1 MSKLECILSQLLSY
15 LGFIVVG
22 VLAVCSLIITFVF
35 PDSYIEHPEIAARYS
50 IASLVLL
57 PVFIL
62 ICFLFISRIKN
73 CNLGMF
79 RLYGSICI
87 AVLGLTWI
95 LLNNFHP
102 VADQEAC
109 LNVAKGLSEGD
120 VSLFQKASYIS
131 KYPFQS
137 GLVLYLYIIGKLFGF
152 SNWPIFRL
160 LNVIWLIVSYNYIC
174 LITKRIFKSNNVCIF
189 VLLLMVLFLPFSLF
203 SHFIYGN
210 VPSFMLCAAA
220 IYYQLLYLQKTPRP
234 LYIIL
239 HISFYLVA
247 LIIRLNSLLFLLSS
261 IFVWLFSSKLSF
273 VKPAKYLIVFCLVV
287 TYFIASIA
295 PSSIICRTVDC
306 DLDNGIPKTA
316 WIAMGMQDGPRCAGW
331 YNNYIEEVYC
341 SFDGNQADISSYS
354 LDYVKERI
362 RYFLDNELDLF
373 QFYSL
378 KIGSQ
383 WLDPSFQSF
392 WITYTGYGEKP
403 VDSELSGVTESLNY
417 DSILQNSC
425 RKGLLHKL
433 SLVFMDAFQSYIYIF
448 AAVGLF
454 AYRKK
459 CDLLKLLPLIV
470 FFAGFLFHILW
481 EAKSCYVINNFVM
494 LVPYAAYGFC
504 IAYMQFRK
512 IRFYPESL

>member
-1 MSKLECILSQLLSY
+1 MSKLECIISRLLSY

-22 VLAVCSLIITFVF
+22 VLAICSLITTFVF

-62 ICFLFISRIKN
+62 ICFLIMARIKN
-73 CNLGMF
+73 GNLRML
-79 RLYGSICI
+79 RLFGSICI

-137 GLVLYLYIIGKLFGF
+137 GLVLYLYLFGKLFGF
-152 SNWPIFRL
+152 SNWPIFRFF
-160 LNVIWLIVSYNYIC
+160 NVIWLIVSYNYIY
-174 LITKRIFKSNNVCIF
+174 LITERLFKSNSVCII

-210 VPSFMLCAAA
+210 VPSFMLCTAA

-239 HISFYLVA
+239 HIVFYLLA

-273 VKPAKYLIVFCLVV
+273 VKPAKYLIVFGLLVS
-287 TYFIASIA
+287 YFIASVV
-295 PSSIICRTVDC
+295 PTSIICRTVDC

-331 YNNYIEEVYC
+331 YNNYIEEAYY
-341 SFDGNQADISSYS
+341 SFDGNQADISSFS
-354 LDYVKERI
+354 LDYIKDRI
-362 RYFLDNELDLF
+362 RYFMGNNLEFF
-373 QFYSL
+373 QFYKL

-403 VDSELSGVTESLNY
+403 ADSELSGVTESLNY
-417 DSILQNSC
+417 DSILQNSF

-433 SLVFMDAFQSYIYIF
+433 SLVFMDVFQSYIYIF

-454 AYRKK
+454 AFRKK
-459 CDLLKLLPLIV
+459 CDLVKLLPLIV
-470 FFAGFLFHILW
+470 FYAGFLFHILW
-481 EAKSCYVINNFVM
+481 EAKSCYVIFNFVM
-494 LVPYAAYGFC
+494 LIPYAAYGLG
-504 IAYMQFRK
+504 IAYMEFEK
-512 IRFYPESL
+512 DLS

>member
-1 MSKLECILSQLLSY
+1 MSKLECILSRLLSY

-22 VLAVCSLIITFVF
+22 VLAICSLVTTFVF
-35 PDSYIEHPEIAARYS
+35 PDSYIEHPEISARYS

-57 PVFIL
+57 PAFIL
-62 ICFLFISRIKN
+62 ICFLIMSRIKN
-73 CNLGMF
+73 SNLRML
-79 RLYGSICI
+79 RLFGSICI
-87 AVLGLTWI
+87 AVLGLIWI

-109 LNVAKGLSEGD
+109 LNIAKGLSEGD
-120 VSLFQKASYIS
+120 VSLFQRASYIS

-137 GLVLYLYIIGKLFGF
+137 GLVLYLYLFGKLFGF
-152 SNWPIFRL
+152 TNWPIFRFF
-160 LNVIWLIVSYNYIC
+160 NVIWLIVSYNYIC
-174 LITKRIFKSNNVCIF
+174 LITERLFKSNSVCIL

-210 VPSFMLCAAA
+210 VPSFMLCTAA

-239 HISFYLVA
+239 HFVFYLLA

-261 IFVWLFSSKLSF
+261 MFVWLFSSKLSF
-273 VKPAKYLIVFCLVV
+273 VKPAKYLFVFGLAV
-287 TYFIASIA
+287 TYFIASVV
-295 PSSIICRTVDC
+295 PTSIICRTVDC

-331 YNNYIEEVYC
+331 YNNYIEEAYY
-341 SFDGNQADISSYS
+341 SFDGNQADISNSS
-354 LDYVKERI
+354 LDYINERI
-362 RYFLDNELDLF
+362 RYFLGDIPEF
-373 QFYSL
+373 FHFYKL

-403 VDSELSGVTESLNY
+403 ADSELSGVTESLNY
-417 DSILQNSC
+417 DSILQNSF

-433 SLVFMDAFQSYIYIF
+433 SLLYMDVFQSYIYIF

-459 CDLLKLLPLIV
+459 CDLLKLLPLIA
-470 FFAGFLFHILW
+470 FCAGFMFHILW
-481 EAKSCYVINNFVM
+481 EAKSCYVIFNFAM
-494 LVPYAAYGFC
+494 LIPYAAYGFC
-504 IAYMQFRK
+504 IACIQFGK
-512 IRFYPESL
+512 IKSYLESL